1 MEAWAA
7 TVGSVKAPKRY
18 VHLESQNVTSF
29 GMRMS
34 TDVLRIRISR
44 RDHLGL
50 PRSVLN
56 SVQVFSEERRRGRSH
71 EKTKA
76 EIGVV

>member
-1 MEAWAA
+1 MVA
-7 TVGSVKAPKRY
+7 VNVILFGKR
-18 VHLESQNVTSF
+18 SF
-29 GMRMS
+29 V
-34 TDVLRIRISR
+34 DVIKLWISR

-56 SVQVFSEERRRGRSH
+56 STQVFSEERRGGTGH

-76 EIGVV
+76 EIGVM